1 MKFDACSKTKQHCF
15 NFTNLEMIESI
26 GHYSTKHRGEKSL
39 KMLMQINLA
48 PTLSGRDFL
57 FFYKKTAQKLWG
69 EGQGKKAVNTNI
81 QFAQS

>member
-48 PTLSGRDFL
+48 PTLSGKDFI
-57 FFYKKTAQKLWG
+57 FFYKKNCPKTMGRGAG
-69 EGQGKKAVNTNI
+69 
-81 QFAQS
+81 